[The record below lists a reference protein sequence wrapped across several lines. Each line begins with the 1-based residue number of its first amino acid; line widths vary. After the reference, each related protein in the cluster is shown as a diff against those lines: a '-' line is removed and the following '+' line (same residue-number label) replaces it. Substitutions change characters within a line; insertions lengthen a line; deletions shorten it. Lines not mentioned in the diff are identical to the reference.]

1 MTLPEDIASALTDGV
16 ILCHLANYVRPRSV
30 ASIHVPSPGVVSS
43 RIFNLYSSNFV
54 QLNFFFISIQSKLT
68 MARCRRNVD
77 NFLEACRKIGV
88 DEVCIFYFLHR
99 EVYYIIIISFD

>member
-1 MTLPEDIASALTDGV
+1 MSYHTQIIETRLKMTLPEDIASALTDGV

-30 ASIHVPSPGVVSS
+30 ASIHVPSPGVVSF
-43 RIFNLYSSNFV
+43 IKCEYFVNF
-54 QLNFFFISIQSKLT
+54 LTNCILFLFQSKLT

-88 DEVCIFYFLHR
+88 DEVSLI
-99 EVYYIIIISFD
+99 

>member
-1 MTLPEDIASALTDGV
+1 MTLPDDIASALTDGV

-30 ASIHVPSPGVVSS
+30 ASIHVPSPGVVSLNIVDN
-43 RIFNLYSSNFV
+43 RFVLIFSFYKK
-54 QLNFFFISIQSKLT
+54 QSKLT

-88 DEVCIFYFLHR
+88 DEVSI
-99 EVYYIIIISFD
+99 